1 MIGSFVSV
9 SLYATLGMTEDTG
22 VLVLIL
28 GLILVLA
35 ISMFASGALNVMI
48 ERVAYRPLRNAPKL
62 APLITAIGMSFILQ
76 NVGLLWRPSPD
87 SPPDLIRS
95 QQEVLDIGGVN
106 LVRSD
111 IFAWLVTIPLLITLL
126 YFVGQT
132 KYGKAM
138 RATAQDPDA
147 ARLMGINVDRTIG
160 LTFLLGGLLAGA
172 AGLIY
177 ALYNGTVQFNQGFT
191 AGLIAF
197 TAAVMG
203 GIGNLKGAVVGGL
216 IIGIIQQT
224 VESRLDNGSAWA
236 PAVVFAILVLVMV
249 FRPAGSLRRG
259 DARRMSTTTETKPGA
274 ARHRGRMAPVT
285 DGFNKLAGLLPNW
298 AWAIFWLVRRVPLR
312 ALRRSVRRRA
322 LRVDHHDAGLRDDG
336 PRAQHR
342 CRLRGPAR
350 PRLRRVLRDRR
361 VRRRLVHVR
370 PLRRLQRPHPRRR
383 SDQDPA
389 GHPHQLLL
397 RGLHRGGVHGAVGGD
412 PGCTDAASARR
423 LPRDRDARVRRDR
436 AARVRAL
443 DERPAR
449 PRQPRHLQR
458 PPGHHAGGQALVPDP
473 GPGQHHPHRHHA
485 VLLHRAGDAARGAVH
500 QHPPARLAPRAG
512 RGSRSARTRSR
523 PPPWASTSCG

>member
-1 MIGSFVSV
+1 MEAASVPQPQAPPGRRAIDFIGAQILWILLGGTLLILLVQDPVRTLNNVVDGLSIGAIWALIALGYTLVYGIIELINFAHGEVFMIGSFVSV
-9 SLYATLGMTEDTG
+9 SLYATLGITTDTNVALLILAL
-22 VLVLIL
+22 VLVL
-28 GLILVLA
+28 V
-35 ISMFASGALNVMI
+35 ISMFASGSLNVMI

-87 SPPDLIRS
+87 SPPDLIHS
-95 QQEVLDIGGVN
+95 QQQVLDLGGVTF
-106 LVRSD
+106 VRSD
-111 IFAWLVTIPLLITLL
+111 FFAWFVTIPLLIALL

-249 FRPAGSLRRG
+249 FRPQGLFG
-259 DARRMSTTTETKPGA
+259 EETREG
-274 ARHRGRMAPVT
+274 
-285 DGFNKLAGLLPNW
+285 
-298 AWAIFWLVRRVPLR
+298 
-312 ALRRSVRRRA
+312 
-322 LRVDHHDAGLRDDG
+322 
-336 PRAQHR
+336 
-342 CRLRGPAR
+342 
-350 PRLRRVLRDRR
+350 
-361 VRRRLVHVR
+361 
-370 PLRRLQRPHPRRR
+370 
-383 SDQDPA
+383 
-389 GHPHQLLL
+389 
-397 RGLHRGGVHGAVGGD
+397 
-412 PGCTDAASARR
+412 
-423 LPRDRDARVRRDR
+423 
-436 AARVRAL
+436 
-443 DERPAR
+443 
-449 PRQPRHLQR
+449 
-458 PPGHHAGGQALVPDP
+458 
-473 GPGQHHPHRHHA
+473 
-485 VLLHRAGDAARGAVH
+485 
-500 QHPPARLAPRAG
+500 
-512 RGSRSARTRSR
+512 
-523 PPPWASTSCG
+523 